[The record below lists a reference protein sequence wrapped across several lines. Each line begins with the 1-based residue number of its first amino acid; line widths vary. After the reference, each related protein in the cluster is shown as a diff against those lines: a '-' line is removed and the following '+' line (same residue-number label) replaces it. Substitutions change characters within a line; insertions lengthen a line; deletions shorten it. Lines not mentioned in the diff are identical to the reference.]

1 MPEEIEVDTDRLRE
15 EIDKEV
21 ESVGGSL
28 LRRIALTTA
37 ILAALAA
44 VASLRAGGTVN
55 EALVLKNEATTLQAQ
70 ASDQWAFYQAK
81 GIKSAV
87 AQSSAELLVKL
98 DPARVAA
105 FADEAKKYTAQQDT
119 ISRQARAL
127 ESRRDERTREA
138 DALLHEHVIYAA
150 SVALLQIAIALG
162 AIAALTRSRLV
173 WLGSI
178 GAGVIGAVLFA
189 IGFVRK

>member
-44 VASLRAGGTVN
+44 VASLRAGSTVN

-81 GIKSAV
+81 GIKAAV

-98 DPARVAA
+98 DPARVTA
-105 FADEAKKYTAQQDT
+105 FQDEAKKYTGQQDT

-138 DALLHEHVIYAA
+138 DALLRQHVVYAA

-178 GAGVIGAVLFA
+178 GAGAIGAVLFA
-189 IGFVRK
+189 IGFVRT